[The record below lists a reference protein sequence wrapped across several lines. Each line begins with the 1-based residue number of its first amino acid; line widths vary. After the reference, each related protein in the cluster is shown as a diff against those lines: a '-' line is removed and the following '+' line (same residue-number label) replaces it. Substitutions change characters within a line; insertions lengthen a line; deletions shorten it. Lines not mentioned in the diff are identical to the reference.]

1 MERELVVN
9 SVLKSENHVLNGFSN
24 ENVMPVHHVLSN
36 DETAMPQGDKGWSST
51 LGDVDESGVETKHCA
66 ICREQASGVFFGAT
80 VCLPCKVSKQYTS

>member
-36 DETAMPQGDKGWSST
+36 DETAMPQGDNGWSST
-51 LGDVDESGVETKHCA
+51 
-66 ICREQASGVFFGAT
+66 
-80 VCLPCKVSKQYTS
+80 